1 MWNNV
6 AEDKEVQEER
16 LEGTMGLF
24 DKLLELKVIEEED
37 LTDTSWWEEA
47 VLQGLAQDPI
57 HDWVE
62 HEKSESESTL
72 RPDSLN

>member
-1 MWNNV
+1 
-6 AEDKEVQEER
+6 
-16 LEGTMGLF
+16 MGLF

-62 HEKSESESTL
+62 KEKSESESTL